1 MTLSILKKISVALS
15 LTVLLTACNS
25 TKSVS
30 VSEYFTEYDKVPEN
44 TAIYFSRG
52 ACFGQCPEDQ
62 LFISLGGELQYRG
75 KRNVKNEGRYTASN
89 FGKAEFEQL
98 QQELIDMKIFS
109 FTDDYTGNI
118 ADFPP
123 YTIFMQK
130 DGKAI
135 KIDAKSEYPA
145 ELKAIIVKFRLLIE
159 GLKLEAL
166 DH

>member
-1 MTLSILKKISVALS
+1 MTLSFLKKIGAVLS
-15 LTVLLTACNS
+15 IAILFSACNS
-25 TKSVS
+25 SKSVS

-75 KRNVKNEGRYTASN
+75 IRNLKNEGRYTASN
-89 FGKAEFEQL
+89 FSKAEFETL

-109 FTDDYTGNI
+109 FTEDYTGNI

-135 KIDAKSEYPA
+135 KIVAKSGYPA
-145 ELKAIIVKFRLLIE
+145 ELKAIIVKLTDLIAD
-159 GLKLEAL
+159 LKLEAL

>member
-1 MTLSILKKISVALS
+1 M
-15 LTVLLTACNS
+15 ACNS

-75 KRNVKNEGRYTASN
+75 KRNVKNEGCYTASN

-98 QQELIDMKIFS
+98 QQELIDMNIFS
-109 FTDDYTGNI
+109 FTEDYSGNI

-135 KIDAKSEYPA
+135 KIDAKSEYPE

>member
-1 MTLSILKKISVALS
+1 MTLSFLKKISAALS
-15 LTVLLTACNS
+15 LTIVLMACNS

-98 QQELIDMKIFS
+98 QQELIDMNIFS
-109 FTDDYTGNI
+109 FTEDYTGNI

-135 KIDAKSEYPA
+135 KIDAKSEYPE

>member
-1 MTLSILKKISVALS
+1 MSLSILKKIGAAVLLL
-15 LTVLLTACNS
+15 LTVAACKS

-30 VSEYFTEYDKVPEN
+30 LSDYFTEYDKVPEN

-75 KRNVKNEGRYTASN
+75 IRNVKNEGRYMASN
-89 FGKAEFEQL
+89 FSKAEFETL

-130 DGKAI
+130 NGKAI
-135 KIDAKSEYPA
+135 KIVAKSEYPA
-145 ELKAIIVKFRLLIE
+145 ELKAIIVKLTDLIAD
-159 GLKLEAL
+159 LKLEAL